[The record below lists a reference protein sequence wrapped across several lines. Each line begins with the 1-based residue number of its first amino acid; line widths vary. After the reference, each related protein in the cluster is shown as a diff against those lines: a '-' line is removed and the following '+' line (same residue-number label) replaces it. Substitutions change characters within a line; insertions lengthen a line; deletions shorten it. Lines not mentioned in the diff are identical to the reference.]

1 MVAKNSDL
9 HGMVPD
15 KCAVALLLLDVIN
28 DLEFVDSELLQRF
41 IPEVGKRISGLLTRC
56 REAEIPVIYVN
67 DNFGRWRSD
76 FRHLIAHCRREGC
89 AGKELTELLL
99 PREDDYF
106 ILKPKHSG
114 FFATSLEVLLR
125 YLQVETL
132 ILVGVAGNIC
142 VLFTANDAFIRD
154 YNLVVPRD
162 CIASNTKEQNTGA
175 LKEME
180 RVLHADTTPSTELD
194 LAKLKQR
201 TSATDE

>member
-15 KCAVALLLLDVIN
+15 KCSVALLLLDVIN
-28 DLEFVDSELLQRF
+28 DLEFEGAEQLRRF
-41 IPEVGKRISGLLTRC
+41 TPGMGERISGLLTRC
-56 REAEIPVIYVN
+56 RETEIPVIYVN

-154 YNLVVPRD
+154 YHLVVPRD
-162 CIASNTKEQNTGA
+162 CIASNTEEQNEGA

-180 RVLHADTTPSTELD
+180 RVLHADTTSSTELD

>member
-28 DLEFVDSELLQRF
+28 DLEFEDAELLRRF
-41 IPEVGKRISGLLTRC
+41 IPEMGERISSLLTRC

-76 FRHLIAHCRREGC
+76 FRHLIAHCRRQGC

-154 YNLVVPRD
+154 YHLVVPRD
-162 CIASNTKEQNTGA
+162 CIASNTEEQNAGA

-180 RVLHADTTPSTELD
+180 QVLHADTTPSTELD